1 MEMLL
6 RLTVAL
12 FFGASAIILLYA
24 YFKQRH
30 VPHLFG
36 ISVWCW
42 HVVLFTMVTAFRAA
56 GFLTPPWMD
65 YHFLNVWSNIV
76 RLHGGIMVFS
86 TAIYYI
92 SKKESIS

>member
-12 FFGASAIILLYA
+12 FFGASALLLLYA

-42 HVVLFTMVTAFRAA
+42 HVVLFTMMTTFRAA
-56 GFLTPPWMD
+56 GFLSID
-65 YHFLNVWSNIV
+65 AHFLNVWSNIV

-86 TAIYYI
+86 TAIYYL
-92 SKKESIS
+92 SKKEFIS